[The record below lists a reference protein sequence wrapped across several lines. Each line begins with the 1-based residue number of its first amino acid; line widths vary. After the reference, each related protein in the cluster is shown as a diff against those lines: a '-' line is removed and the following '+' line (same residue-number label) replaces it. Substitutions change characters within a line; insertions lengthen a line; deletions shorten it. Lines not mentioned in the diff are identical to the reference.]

1 MLLAMNQHQ
10 FFRLGGYVDL
20 LDLGPGS
27 PGNGLSLAV
36 PTWGVAEEA
45 RIKMLHGTT
54 ILAFKPLH
62 GVIAAADSPVT
73 AGASAA
79 SQTVKKGDRD
89 QPIHAGH
96 QGWRSWLSSDNSMS
110 FKMHLGNSCLQAA
123 CQCGVSV

>member
-73 AGASAA
+73 AGAYVA
-79 SQTVKKGDRD
+79 SQTVKKKVIEINQYMLGTR
-89 QPIHAGH
+89 AG
-96 QGWRSWLSSDNSMS
+96 GPDSAVTTL
-110 FKMHLGNSCLQAA
+110 
-123 CQCGVSV
+123 

>member
-1 MLLAMNQHQ
+1 DTLKGVLDMLLAMNQHQ

-54 ILAFKPLH
+54 ILAFKAL
-62 GVIAAADSPVT
+62 
-73 AGASAA
+73 AS
-79 SQTVKKGDRD
+79 SMSTVKETGSWG
-89 QPIHAGH
+89 QP
-96 QGWRSWLSSDNSMS
+96 SL
-110 FKMHLGNSCLQAA
+110 
-123 CQCGVSV
+123 